1 MILDEV
7 AKYLQ
12 TSGVGTVGTNIFKSY
27 GTNLPD
33 TSLCIYETGGFR
45 PQDTLGSTCQAA
57 WESPNIQIVSRST
70 DYKTARR
77 TAENAYRALINV
89 TNETLQTGTTD
100 VGSFYLRI
108 FAYQSP
114 FRLGVDQND
123 RHLVACNFGV
133 MKTFST

>member
-1 MILDEV
+1 MILDEI

-12 TSGVGTVGTNIFKSY
+12 TSGIGTIGTNIFKSY
-27 GTNLPD
+27 GTNLPN
-33 TSLCIYETGGFR
+33 TALFIYETGGFR
-45 PQDTLGSTCQAA
+45 PQDVFGSTCQAV
-57 WESPNIQIVSRST
+57 WENPTIQIVSRST
-70 DYKTARR
+70 NYKTARR
-77 TAENAYRALINV
+77 IGDNAYRALINV
-89 TNETLQTGTTD
+89 TNETLKASSSD

-108 FAYQSP
+108 FANQAP